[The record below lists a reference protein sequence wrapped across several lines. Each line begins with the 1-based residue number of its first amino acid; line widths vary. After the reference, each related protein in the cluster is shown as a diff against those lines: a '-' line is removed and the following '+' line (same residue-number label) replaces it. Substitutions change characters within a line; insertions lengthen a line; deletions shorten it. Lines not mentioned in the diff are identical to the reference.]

1 MNEGLVRMNEKY
13 TKGAVVLHWL
23 VAIGIV
29 LNLWI
34 GLRFDYTPEDKIRAA
49 INFHKSVGITVLG
62 LALLRV
68 LWRASHVP
76 PAIPTTYQVWERK
89 LSHFVH
95 WLLYGMI
102 LAVPLSGWLYD
113 SAWKDAPSHPMSLF
127 GVIPW
132 FRLPI
137 VGGLSDAQK
146 DHWHDLL
153 GGLHTAMAYFLLA
166 AVALHILGALK
177 HQFLDKHRE
186 LQRMWF

>member
-1 MNEGLVRMNEKY
+1 MNEKY

-23 VAIGIV
+23 VAIGIIV
-29 LNLWI
+29 NLWI
-34 GLRFDYTPEDKIRAA
+34 GLRFDYTPKDSLRDA

-68 LWRASHVP
+68 LWRVSHVP
-76 PAIPTTYQVWERK
+76 
-89 LSHFVH
+89 
-95 WLLYGMI
+95 LYGMI
-102 LAVPLSGWLYD
+102 VLVPLSGWLHD
-113 SAWKDAPSHPMSLF
+113 SAWKDAGSHPMSLF
-127 GVIPW
+127 GVVPW

-137 VGGLSDAQK
+137 VNGLSDAQK

-153 GGLHTAMAYFLLA
+153 GGLHTATAYILLA

>member
-1 MNEGLVRMNEKY
+1 MNEKY

-23 VAIGIV
+23 VAIGIL

-34 GLRFDYTPEDKIRAA
+34 GLRFDSTPKDALRDA
-49 INFHKSVGITVLG
+49 INFHKSIGITVLG

-76 PAIPTTYQVWERK
+76 PAMPTTYQVWERK

-102 LAVPLSGWLYD
+102 VAVPLSGWLHD
-113 SAWKDAPSHPMSLF
+113 SAWKDAGSHPMSLF
-127 GVIPW
+127 GVVPW

-137 VGGLSDAQK
+137 VNGLSDAQK
-146 DHWHDLL
+146 DYWHDLL
-153 GGLHTAMAYFLLA
+153 GGLHTATAYVLLA